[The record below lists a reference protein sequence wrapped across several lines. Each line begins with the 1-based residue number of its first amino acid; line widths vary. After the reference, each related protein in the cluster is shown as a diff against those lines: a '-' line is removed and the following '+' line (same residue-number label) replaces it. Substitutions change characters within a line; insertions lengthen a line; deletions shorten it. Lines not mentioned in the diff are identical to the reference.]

1 MTDRHLQDAAHGGPH
16 GDHVRSEDDHV
27 STGKIVA
34 VGVGSLLIF
43 FVASLLTMMYLRA
56 RLVEHG
62 PMPKPPEI
70 GQSKIGMVEQQL
82 FDVSVRGLRDRD
94 ARLERLRSYG
104 WVNREGGVAH
114 IPIDRAMEMVV
125 QGVRPA
131 PPPGGEPPRPPGAQP

>member
-1 MTDRHLQDAAHGGPH
+1 MTDRHLQDAAHGQPH

-56 RLVEHG
+56 RIVEHG
-62 PMPKPPEI
+62 PMPRPAEI

-82 FDVSVRGLRDRD
+82 FDVSVRGLRDRE

-104 WVNREGGVAH
+104 WVNRDGGVAH

-125 QGVRPA
+125 RGVRPA
-131 PPPGGEPPRPPGAQP
+131 PPPGAEPPRPPGAQP